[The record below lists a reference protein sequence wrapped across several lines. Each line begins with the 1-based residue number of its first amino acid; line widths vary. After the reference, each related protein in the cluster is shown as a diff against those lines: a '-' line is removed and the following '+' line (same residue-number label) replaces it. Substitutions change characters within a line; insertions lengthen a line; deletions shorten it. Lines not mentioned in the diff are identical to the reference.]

1 VPSFFFFLPTLL
13 QPAHTTPSSSNPP
26 SLSAPSTQAVIFEVG
41 DRDLIGHP
49 TPAGYRYCC
58 TKDLVSKT
66 KCHQDRLIYQRK
78 ADGWPKVLD
87 IYFENN
93 ATTAYAWEEA
103 ITIDK
108 SGMYYLWFVTCDDD
122 LSAVTVAGATEW
134 KNPTGYLPGAMIPL
148 VSLHAVAAAAY
159 GALLLAW
166 GVSAARHAAD
176 VGFLQRAV
184 GGVIALGAAEA
195 ITWACDYA
203 HFNAT
208 GHRPPAST
216 LYAVLVGCGRRTLA
230 RYVALVVSLGA
241 GVVVPVLA
249 PVLRHKVAALC
260 VTYVLASGAASGL
273 ASVGQV
279 DDLTGGARAL
289 LGLPVAA
296 LDAVFVLWIF
306 SALSRTLAQVAAR
319 RAAAKLDLYR
329 KFTNLLAVMVWA
341 SVAWIA
347 YETYY
352 KVRQGKG
359 KRENARRER
368 GAWGEDENDSPT
380 KKPSPTPLSLSR
392 PLSLRSLTPTTSAG
406 GLTGSP
412 ALSGWPSTLPSRPP
426 SPSCSGPRPRPRAL
440 PTLTL
445 TRPRPRATPST
456 RPWRRAAWRPR
467 RRGAC
472 PSPGRPRSRRA
483 RRAVAVAGTAPTP
496 RRPPR
501 WSEKRKRLQM
511 FGCAGESA

>member
-1 VPSFFFFLPTLL
+1 M
-13 QPAHTTPSSSNPP
+13 
-26 SLSAPSTQAVIFEVG
+26 
-41 DRDLIGHP
+41 
-49 TPAGYRYCC
+49 
-58 TKDLVSKT
+58 
-66 KCHQDRLIYQRK
+66 
-78 ADGWPKVLD
+78 D

-159 GALLLAW
+159 GVLLIGW
-166 GVSAARHAAD
+166 GVAAVRHAAD

-195 ITWACDYA
+195 ITWACDFA

-241 GVVVPVLA
+241 GVVVPVLS
-249 PVLRHKVAALC
+249 PLLRHKVAALC

-306 SALSRTLAQVAAR
+306 SSLSRTLAQVAAR
-319 RAAAKLDLYR
+319 RAASKLDLYR

-352 KVRQGKG
+352 KVS
-359 KRENARRER
+359 ERRER
-368 GAWGEDENDSPT
+368 EREGERGEKERDGRREGGANKERAAASPPQT
-380 KKPSPTPLSLSR
+380 PLVSSHPSSPLSLSLL
-392 PLSLRSLTPTTSAG
+392 PLAPQVTDPYNERWRFDWI
-406 GLTGSP
+406 TGAFWV
-412 ALSGWPSTLPSRPP
+412 ALDFAFT
-426 SPSCSGPRPRPRAL
+426 A
-440 PTLTL
+440 
-445 TRPRPRATPST
+445 
-456 RPWRRAAWRPR
+456 
-467 RRGAC
+467 
-472 PSPGRPRSRRA
+472 
-483 RRAVAVAGTAPTP
+483 AVAVMFRPSAAATRFAYSDADAAAAAGDAEYEALEKGAAAAAAAAG
-496 RRPPR
+496 RA
-501 WSEKRKRLQM
+501 SE
-511 FGCAGESA
+511 AGSAKIPAGKAGGGVGAGGDASDEEAAKME

>member
-1 VPSFFFFLPTLL
+1 M
-13 QPAHTTPSSSNPP
+13 
-26 SLSAPSTQAVIFEVG
+26 
-41 DRDLIGHP
+41 
-49 TPAGYRYCC
+49 
-58 TKDLVSKT
+58 
-66 KCHQDRLIYQRK
+66 
-78 ADGWPKVLD
+78 D

-159 GALLLAW
+159 GVLLIGW
-166 GVSAARHAAD
+166 GVAAVRHAAD

-195 ITWACDYA
+195 ITWACDFA

-241 GVVVPVLA
+241 GVVVPVLS
-249 PVLRHKVAALC
+249 PLLRHKVAALC

-306 SALSRTLAQVAAR
+306 SSLSRTLAQVAAR
-319 RAAAKLDLYR
+319 RAASKLDLYR

-352 KVRQGKG
+352 KVS
-359 KRENARRER
+359 ERRER
-368 GAWGEDENDSPT
+368 EREGEREERKKGTGVERVGRIKNAQPPAPPKPRSFPLTPLLLSHSHSCLSLPRSPT
-380 KKPSPTPLSLSR
+380 L
-392 PLSLRSLTPTTSAG
+392 TTSAG
-406 GLTGSP
+406 GSTGSRAP
-412 ALSGWPSTLPSRPP
+412 SGSPSTLPSPPPSLSCSAPRRRPP
-426 SPSCSGPRPRPRAL
+426 GL
-440 PTLTL
+440 PTRTP
-445 TRPRPRATPST
+445 TRPRPRGTRST
-456 RPWRRAAWRPR
+456 RPWRRGRRRPR
-467 RRGAC
+467 RRRG
-472 PSPGRPRSRRA
+472 GRPRPGPLRSRRA
-483 RRAVAVAGTAPTP
+483 RRAAASVLVGTPRT

-501 WSEKRKRLQM
+501 WSESTNTKKRGWGVSVL
-511 FGCAGESA
+511 FLP

>member
-1 VPSFFFFLPTLL
+1 M
-13 QPAHTTPSSSNPP
+13 
-26 SLSAPSTQAVIFEVG
+26 
-41 DRDLIGHP
+41 
-49 TPAGYRYCC
+49 
-58 TKDLVSKT
+58 
-66 KCHQDRLIYQRK
+66 
-78 ADGWPKVLD
+78 LD

-159 GALLLAW
+159 GVLLIGW
-166 GVSAARHAAD
+166 GVAAVRHAAD

-195 ITWACDYA
+195 ITWACDFA

-241 GVVVPVLA
+241 GVVVPVLS
-249 PVLRHKVAALC
+249 PLLRHKVAALC

-306 SALSRTLAQVAAR
+306 SSLSRTLAQVAAR
-319 RAAAKLDLYR
+319 RAASKLDLYR

-352 KVRQGKG
+352 KVS
-359 KRENARRER
+359 ERRER
-368 GAWGEDENDSPT
+368 EREGEREER
-380 KKPSPTPLSLSR
+380 KKGTGVERVGRIKNAQPPAPPKPRSFPLTPLLLSLSLSPASRSPGHR
-392 PLSLRSLTPTTSAG
+392 PLQR
-406 GLTGSP
+406 
-412 ALSGWPSTLPSRPP
+412 ALAVRLDHGRLL
-426 SPSCSGPRPRPRAL
+426 GRPRL
-440 PTLTL
+440 CLH
-445 TRPRPRATPST
+445 
-456 RPWRRAAWRPR
+456 RRRRCHVPPLGGGHPVCLLGR
-467 RRGAC
+467 RRGRGRGGRGVRG
-472 PSPGRPRSRRA
+472 PGEGGGGGRGGGG
-483 RRAVAVAGTAPTP
+483 AGV
-496 RRPPR
+496 RGRVR
-501 WSEKRKRLQM
+501 
-511 FGCAGESA
+511 

>member
-1 VPSFFFFLPTLL
+1 MYQCIKQEQVPP
-13 QPAHTTPSSSNPP
+13 PP
-26 SLSAPSTQAVIFEVG
+26 SPQAVIFEVG

-49 TPAGYRYCC
+49 TPSGYRYCC
-58 TKDLVSKT
+58 TKDLVAKT

-159 GALLLAW
+159 GVLLIGW
-166 GVSAARHAAD
+166 GVAAVRHAAD

-184 GGVIALGAAEA
+184 GGVIALGAVEA
-195 ITWACDYA
+195 ITWACDFA

-241 GVVVPVLA
+241 GVVVPVLS
-249 PVLRHKVAALC
+249 PLLRHKVAALC

-306 SALSRTLAQVAAR
+306 SSLSRTLAQVAAR
-319 RAAAKLDLYR
+319 RAASKLDLYR

-352 KVRQGKG
+352 KVS
-359 KRENARRER
+359 ERRER
-368 GAWGEDENDSPT
+368 ERERERRERKGRASRGWGEQRTRSRQPPPQT
-380 KKPSPTPLSLSR
+380 RSFSLTPLLLSLSPASRSPGHR
-392 PLSLRSLTPTTSAG
+392 PLQR
-406 GLTGSP
+406 
-412 ALSGWPSTLPSRPP
+412 ALAVRLDHGRLL
-426 SPSCSGPRPRPRAL
+426 GRPRLCLHRC
-440 PTLTL
+440 
-445 TRPRPRATPST
+445 
-456 RPWRRAAWRPR
+456 RRCHVPPLGGGHPVCLLGR
-467 RRGAC
+467 RRGR
-472 PSPGRPRSRRA
+472 GRGS
-483 RRAVAVAGTAPTP
+483 G
-496 RRPPR
+496 
-501 WSEKRKRLQM
+501 SC
-511 FGCAGESA
+511 G

>member
-1 VPSFFFFLPTLL
+1 M
-13 QPAHTTPSSSNPP
+13 
-26 SLSAPSTQAVIFEVG
+26 G

-58 TKDLVSKT
+58 TKDLVAKT

-103 ITIDK
+103 ITVDK

-159 GALLLAW
+159 GLLLLVW
-166 GVSAARHAAD
+166 GASAARHAAD

-184 GGVIALGAAEA
+184 GGVIALGCAEA

-319 RAAAKLDLYR
+319 RAASKLDLYR

-352 KVRQGKG
+352 KVREECGG
-359 KRENARRER
+359 GGEAGERRAGR
-368 GAWGEDENDSPT
+368 GA
-380 KKPSPTPLSLSR
+380 R
-392 PLSLRSLTPTTSAG
+392 G
-406 GLTGSP
+406 GG
-412 ALSGWPSTLPSRPP
+412 
-426 SPSCSGPRPRPRAL
+426 
-440 PTLTL
+440 
-445 TRPRPRATPST
+445 
-456 RPWRRAAWRPR
+456 
-467 RRGAC
+467 
-472 PSPGRPRSRRA
+472 
-483 RRAVAVAGTAPTP
+483 
-496 RRPPR
+496 
-501 WSEKRKRLQM
+501 
-511 FGCAGESA
+511 